1 MIIYHRHREV
11 LVSIDDCYYLFQVSV
26 VGVLFLAGLYIS
38 SISSC
43 MGGLYGSP
51 RILQCIANE
60 NVIPIIKVLGKGVS
74 RIRCVMSVMCVCVQC
89 VCTVCVCVCVCV

>member
-1 MIIYHRHREV
+1 M
-11 LVSIDDCYYLFQVSV
+11 SI

-60 NVIPIIKVLGKGVS
+60 NVIPIIKVLGRGVS
-74 RIRCVMSVMCVCVQC
+74 RIVNIISLVVVVCMY
-89 VCTVCVCVCVCV
+89 VCVCVCVCVYVYVCAHEPSCTTLTSFAR

>member
-1 MIIYHRHREV
+1 MLGKDERLPPRVFACVTCLVVGLRV
-11 LVSIDDCYYLFQVSV
+11 LPRVLQVSL

-38 SISSC
+38 SVSSS

-60 NVIPIIKVLGKGVS
+60 NVIPIMKVLGQGV
-74 RIRCVMSVMCVCVQC
+74 RC
-89 VCTVCVCVCVCV
+89 